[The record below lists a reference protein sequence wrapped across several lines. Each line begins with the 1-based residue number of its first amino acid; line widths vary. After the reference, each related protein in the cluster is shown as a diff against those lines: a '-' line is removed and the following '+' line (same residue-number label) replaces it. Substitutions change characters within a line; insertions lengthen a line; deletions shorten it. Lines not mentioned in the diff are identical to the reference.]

1 MLEHGERLQLI
12 ASNFP
17 EISNNWVT
25 VECNGLGTVGMLFPE
40 FKLAQTFLNTAFDR
54 LQDEQ
59 TAQVYADDAVVA
71 IRDISPQAPTHI
83 LLLSRKHI
91 ASVRDVTAA
100 DHDLIG
106 KIFAVGAEL
115 ATREGIA
122 EDGYRLVVNIGRNGG
137 QTVDHLHVHLLGG
150 RRMTWPPG

>member
-1 MLEHGERLQLI
+1 MPSDCLFCRIISGELP
-12 ASNFP
+12 S
-17 EISNNWVT
+17 
-25 VECNGLGTVGMLFPE
+25 
-40 FKLAQTFLNTAFDR
+40 AQI
-54 LQDEQ
+54 
-59 TAQVYADDAVVA
+59 YSDDAVVA

-91 ASVRDVTAA
+91 ASVREMGGE

-106 KIFAVGAEL
+106 KMFAAGTEL

-122 EDGYRLVVNIGRNGG
+122 EDGYRLVVNVGQNGG
-137 QTVDHLHVHLLGG
+137 QSVDHLHVHLLGG

>member
-1 MLEHGERLQLI
+1 MPSDCLFCRIISGELP
-12 ASNFP
+12 S
-17 EISNNWVT
+17 
-25 VECNGLGTVGMLFPE
+25 
-40 FKLAQTFLNTAFDR
+40 AQI
-54 LQDEQ
+54 
-59 TAQVYADDAVVA
+59 YADDAVVA

-91 ASVRDVTAA
+91 ASVRELAAA

-106 KIFAVGAEL
+106 KIFAAGAEL

-122 EDGYRLVVNIGRNGG
+122 EDGYRLVVNVGRNGG
-137 QTVDHLHVHLLGG
+137 QTVDHLHVHMLGG